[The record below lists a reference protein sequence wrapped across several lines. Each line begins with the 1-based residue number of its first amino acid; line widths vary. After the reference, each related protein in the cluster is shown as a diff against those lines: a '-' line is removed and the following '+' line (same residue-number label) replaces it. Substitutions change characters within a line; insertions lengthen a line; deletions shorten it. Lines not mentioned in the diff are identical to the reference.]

1 MEFLKETSFARAMN
15 LIFSLE
21 DSLSDGPIENSFARK
36 TFERLVFDVLGRLEY
51 EYGYAWYDYEHR
63 LIKAKVW
70 TSHQDDVIVVTFNTD
85 NSSIE
90 ISYLDTD
97 FKQKRSFL
105 QKLGDLFRTD
115 ITWDPLTMDMKF
127 SLSALRK

>member
-1 MEFLKETSFARAMN
+1 MEFLKEISFARAMN

-21 DSLSDGPIENSFARK
+21 DSLTDGPIENPFARQ

-51 EYGYAWYDYEHR
+51 EHGCAWYDYERHH
-63 LIKAKVW
+63 IKAKVW
-70 TSHQDDVIVVTFNTD
+70 TSRQDDVIVVTFSTD

-97 FKQKRSFL
+97 FKEKRTFL
-105 QKLGDLFRTD
+105 QKLGDLFRAD

-127 SLSALRK
+127 SLSAFRK